1 MTMKMKKIIY
11 YAVMVM
17 AAVGMTSCIIEKED
31 YGGIELTVGDELP
44 PFEIEMYDGKI
55 LTRDSLRGKNSMLVF
70 FNTDCPDCRKELPV
84 LQIFWERYHED
95 VTLACISR
103 EEKTEKI
110 AKYWKENGLT
120 LPYSAQQDRAIYNL
134 FARTSIPRIYIA
146 DRNLIITRVY
156 TDNPLATLE
165 QLETDYGF

>member
-1 MTMKMKKIIY
+1 MKKIIF
-11 YAVMVM
+11 YAVMVI
-17 AAVGMTSCIIEKED
+17 ASLGLTSCIIEKDD
-31 YGGIELTVGDELP
+31 YDGTELTVGDELP
-44 PFEIEMYDGKI
+44 TFELEMNDGKI
-55 LTRDSLRGKNSMLVF
+55 LTRDSLQGKESMIVF

-84 LQIFWERYHED
+84 LQIFWERYREY
-95 VTLACISR
+95 VAMVCISR
-103 EEKTEKI
+103 EEKSDKI
-110 AKYWKENGLT
+110 AKYWKENRLT
-120 LPYSAQQDRAIYNL
+120 LPYSAQENRTIYNL